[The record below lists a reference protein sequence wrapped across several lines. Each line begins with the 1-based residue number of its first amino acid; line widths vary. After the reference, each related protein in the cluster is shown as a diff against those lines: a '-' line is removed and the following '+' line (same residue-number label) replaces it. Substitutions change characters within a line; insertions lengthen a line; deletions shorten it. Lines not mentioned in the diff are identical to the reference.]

1 MNSLYDIWFN
11 ADSNLLEH
19 ALFIDQTLQA
29 LITQLSQHELF
40 LISLILTYNNY
51 IGKWG
56 FGTKWCTF
64 YSAFM

>member
-29 LITQLSQHELF
+29 LIT
-40 LISLILTYNNY
+40 
-51 IGKWG
+51 
-56 FGTKWCTF
+56 
-64 YSAFM
+64 